1 MQNITQKQKLMI
13 KKSMR
18 SGIIRELYQNRVISE
33 REYRILI
40 SKN

>member
-1 MQNITQKQKLMI
+1 MQNITKEQELML
-13 KKSMR
+13 KKSLR
-18 SGIIRELYQNRVISE
+18 SGIIRELYKNRVISE

>member
-1 MQNITQKQKLMI
+1 MQNINKEQERML

-18 SGIIRELYQNRVISE
+18 AGIIHELYKNRVISE
-33 REYRILI
+33 QEYKILI